1 MGELASLHLCVWRLN
16 LAVSANWGGDD
27 DEATPQLIGPP
38 DLIDSPELDDDGLG
52 FRA

>member
-1 MGELASLHLCVWRLN
+1 MAELASLHLCVWRLN
-16 LAVSANWGGDD
+16 LAVSLNWGSVDS
-27 DEATPQLIGPP
+27 EAPPVIGPP